1 MIMEHLS
8 LTFGAISG
16 CHAWGKSSEAALS
29 ELVYVFEMIQE
40 EYQDRGETLPE
51 DTD

>member
-1 MIMEHLS
+1 MIMEHLL

-29 ELVYVFEMIQE
+29 ELVHVFEMIQKE
-40 EYQDRGETLPE
+40 NRTQKYPKVPIR
-51 DTD
+51 

>member
-1 MIMEHLS
+1 MEHLS

-29 ELVYVFEMIQE
+29 ELVHVFEMIHRRISRQGK
-40 EYQDRGETLPE
+40 YGRRI
-51 DTD
+51 